1 MHRSLCH
8 NKFGENEW
16 TWASGAQVQPA
27 IYCQAEANG
36 VWGVQSNETELL
48 LEEVNS
54 YQRAIQYQQL
64 EKAQFGAS
72 EPPGFYHEAS
82 T

>member
-1 MHRSLCH
+1 M
-8 NKFGENEW
+8 
-16 TWASGAQVQPA
+16 
-27 IYCQAEANG
+27 
-36 VWGVQSNETELL
+36 QSDETELL

-72 EPPGFYHEAS
+72 QPPGFYYEVSAS
-82 T
+82 RVDVG

>member
-1 MHRSLCH
+1 MGRSPRTACH
-8 NKFGENEW
+8 LVSCRG
-16 TWASGAQVQPA
+16 
-27 IYCQAEANG
+27 NG
-36 VWGVQSNETELL
+36 CRGVQSDATELL

-82 T
+82 I